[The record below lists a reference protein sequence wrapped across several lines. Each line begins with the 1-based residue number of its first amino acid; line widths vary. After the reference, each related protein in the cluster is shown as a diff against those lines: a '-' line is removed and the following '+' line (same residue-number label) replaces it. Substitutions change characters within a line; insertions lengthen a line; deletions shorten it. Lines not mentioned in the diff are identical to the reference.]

1 VFAFEFLLGSQFS
14 LVANQGRGSVNRS
27 PQGAIRGGFAV
38 SALVS
43 AAFARRRVAR
53 VLFAPGD
60 GESAAAVVSPAAD
73 KIGALAPSAG
83 VVALAALGVLRRADK
98 FGALAP
104 SAGEREAESG

>member
-1 VFAFEFLLGSQFS
+1 MRSHFS
-14 LVANQGRGSVNRS
+14 LVANQRRGSVNRS

-60 GESAAAVVSPAAD
+60 GESAAASF
-73 KIGALAPSAG
+73 SAG
-83 VVALAALGVLRRADK
+83 ADSFAALSR
-98 FGALAP
+98 